1 MRAILNGMP
10 KKTTPDHLVPQDLR
24 IDYGVGSLDDKDVAD
39 NPIEQFRRWF
49 DQAVV
54 QVPEANAMTL
64 ATADAQGVPSARI
77 VLLKGFDDDGFT
89 FFTNYDSQKGRELA
103 ENPHAA
109 LVVYWPPLERQ
120 IRIDGAV
127 EKVGREESDAYF
139 RTRPRAAQIGA
150 WVSQQSMPIASR
162 EGLEARLC
170 EMEQRF
176 VDQDVPLPDYWGGYR
191 LIPRRMEFWQGRP
204 SRLHDRL
211 LYTRTDAGWQRERLS
226 P

>member
-10 KKTTPDHLVPQDLR
+10 KKPTLDLVPQDLR

-39 NPIEQFRRWF
+39 DPIEQFRRWF

-64 ATADAQGVPSARI
+64 ATADAKGVPSARI

-109 LVVYWPPLERQ
+109 LIVYWSSLERQ

-127 EKVGREESDAYF
+127 QKVSREESEAYF

-150 WVSQQSMPIASR
+150 WVSQQSMPIPSR
-162 EGLEARLC
+162 EALEARLR

-176 VDQDVPLPDYWGGYR
+176 ADQDVPLPDYWGGYR
-191 LIPRRMEFWQGRP
+191 LIPRRIEFWQGRP

-211 LYTRTDAGWQRERLS
+211 LYTRTDAAWGRQRLS